1 MKSVKRIRWQFIFVV
16 TMSLVSNKPITWVA
30 FLGKSS
36 LNCFAHSL
44 LAPNYHKLRGCV
56 LLDLRAGS
64 QLGACP
70 YLGPASGQGRQL
82 AWHAGTLAA
91 AAHDEGTIS
100 QGLLL
105 AGEHC
110 KHL

>member
-1 MKSVKRIRWQFIFVV
+1 MKPVKKILRQFIFVV

-44 LAPNYHKLRGCV
+44 LAPNYHKPRGWV
-56 LLDLRAGS
+56 LLNLRAGS

-70 YLGPASGQGRQL
+70 HLGPAPGQGRQL
-82 AWHAGTLAA
+82 AWHVGTLAA
-91 AAHDEGTIS
+91 AAHD
-100 QGLLL
+100 
-105 AGEHC
+105 
-110 KHL
+110 